1 MCLQALGYMYDVGEG
16 VNVDKPLAMALY
28 RRAWRKGSY
37 AAAANIA
44 ILYREQGKY
53 RTMFR
58 WFAKVAEAGDGSAQL
73 HMAKC
78 YLSGQG
84 VRKNPQAA
92 LRYLAMAVKSEY
104 IAEFEREE
112 AQELLEELAPRPV

>member
-16 VNVDKPLAMALY
+16 VNVDKPTAMALY

-92 LRYLAMAVKSEY
+92 LRCLAMAVKSEY